1 MMFQQDPFGSLPQ
14 FGGQQWQ
21 PPMAGGGFAGM
32 EGLDGLMGGGMFGAP
47 GGKKKKGFPWEMMA
61 GMAGGGLMGGLLG
74 GGMGNMAGMMMS
86 PLGFGLAKLFK

>member
-14 FGGQQWQ
+14 FGQQS
-21 PPMAGGGFAGM
+21 PMAGPSGFAG
-32 EGLDGLMGGGMFGAP
+32 DVPQMGGGMFGAP